1 MQGLEAPVRDDAIRD
16 LWKYLESTCA
26 HGMKNANG
34 HGKDMDGRMC
44 VNPLHYRLQPG
55 ASLDAHP

>member
-1 MQGLEAPVRDDAIRD
+1 MRDDAIRD

-55 ASLDAHP
+55 VVLDGLHTA